1 MEIILAIVVASA
13 VIFFGALISMGNE
26 RQRKAIDIISEHLA
40 DWIRQDL
47 KFKREG
53 LSKNVAINDPIK
65 WLNRLITMIY
75 GFNLDLVTT
84 DYFDTLQIL
93 ACATN
98 EGKMI
103 YFSPLDPRTIQK
115 QTRTQKNRLSRTN
128 TIQQIK
134 INCRSFYAKEISRV
148 TKLEVIRSQRGERY
162 ILDKG
167 VS

>member
-1 MEIILAIVVASA
+1 
-13 VIFFGALISMGNE
+13 
-26 RQRKAIDIISEHLA
+26 
-40 DWIRQDL
+40 
-47 KFKREG
+47 
-53 LSKNVAINDPIK
+53 
-65 WLNRLITMIY
+65 MIY

-134 INCRSFYAKEISRV
+134 INCRSSYAKEISILNGGILFDIELRV
-148 TKLEVIRSQRGERY
+148 AWKALTEKDINQAERLWIY
-162 ILDKG
+162 
-167 VS
+167 SSH